1 MNAKGIYAL
10 VAAATVMA
18 VGELSTTEAR
28 AQSPGAL
35 GYYGCIR
42 PYSRADLF
50 YNYYVPPCGD
60 GVGAQLYVS
69 PQPVPPHV
77 GHTYITYQPLMP
89 HEFLYKHHR
98 TYFRYHPGSG
108 VTKTK
113 VHWW

>member
-10 VAAATVMA
+10 VAAAAVMA
-18 VGELSTTEAR
+18 VGELSIRQAS
-28 AQSPGAL
+28 AQQPGYV
-35 GYYGCIR
+35 GYYGCVR

-50 YNYYVPPCGD
+50 YNYYAPTCGD
-60 GVGAQLYVS
+60 GVSAQLYVS
-69 PQPVPPHV
+69 PRPVPAHV

>member
-1 MNAKGIYAL
+1 MNAKKIRAL
-10 VAAATVMA
+10 AAATAMFA
-18 VGELSTTEAR
+18 AAGLASSEAC
-28 AQSPGAL
+28 AQHPGQL

-42 PYSRADLF
+42 PNSRADLF
-50 YNYYVPPCGD
+50 YNYYAQPCGD

-69 PQPVPPHV
+69 PQPVPPFV

-108 VTKTK
+108 VTKTH

>member
-10 VAAATVMA
+10 VAAATAFTVGGLNASEAQAQHPGA
-18 VGELSTTEAR
+18 VGS
-28 AQSPGAL
+28 
-35 GYYGCIR
+35 YGCIR

-50 YNYYVPPCGD
+50 YNYYAPPCGD

-69 PQPVPPHV
+69 PRPVPQHV